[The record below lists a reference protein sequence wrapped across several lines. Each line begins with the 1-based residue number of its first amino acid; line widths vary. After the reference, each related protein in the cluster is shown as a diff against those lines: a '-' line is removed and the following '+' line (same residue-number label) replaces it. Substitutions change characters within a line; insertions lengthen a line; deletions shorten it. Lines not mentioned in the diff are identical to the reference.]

1 MKTVRDMLS
10 EKNGSIWSVASE
22 STVYDALKLMAE
34 KEIGALIVID
44 NGAVTGILS
53 ERDYARKVV
62 LHGKFSKDVLVKEI
76 MSTHVITVQPNQS
89 LEDCMTLMVN
99 KKIRHL
105 PVIENNAILGIISI
119 GDILHA
125 IIEEKEQVIGQL
137 VNYISG
143 TPQ

>member
-10 EKNGSIWSVASE
+10 EKNGSIWSVSSE

-62 LHGKFSKDVLVKEI
+62 LHGKFSKDILVKEI
-76 MSTHVITVQPNQS
+76 MSSHVITVQPNQS
-89 LEDCMTLMVN
+89 LEECMTLMVN

-105 PVIENNAILGIISI
+105 LVIENDTMLGIISI

-125 IIEEKEQVIGQL
+125 VIVEKEQVIGQL